1 MSPSTATPPT
11 SRQLGYLRALAART
25 GTTFAYPA
33 TRGEASAEI
42 DRLRKL
48 GREPRAPRPETGDL
62 QTERHVYATAV
73 QDHEVSGF
81 GASATWRAGAFRAS
95 APVAPK
101 SRPKPRTELARYA
114 VTGAERVLYGE
125 RLGACLRITDR
136 PSCGSGRSY
145 LVERELQPDGRGELE
160 ALLADYVEQARSLD
174 AIPMASGAVGQLFAQ
189 GASGA

>member
-1 MSPSTATPPT
+1 MSPSITTPPT

-48 GREPRAPRPETGDL
+48 GKEPRVPRLEGGDL
-62 QTERHVYATAV
+62 QTESLVYATAV

-81 GASATWRAGAFRAS
+81 GASATWRVSAFN
-95 APVAPK
+95 APAPIAPR
-101 SRPKPRTELARYA
+101 SQSKPRMELAHYS

-145 LVERELQPDGRGELE
+145 LVERELEPDGHGELE

-174 AIPMASGAVGQLFAQ
+174 AIPMASGAVRQLLAQ
-189 GASGA
+189 GASDA